1 LSRLVIKL
9 GGSVLS
15 EAGLRSGIIP
25 QLTALQRDGHELII
39 VHGGG
44 KQIAQLLDR
53 LGIES
58 RFYEGLRVTDVK
70 TRDVAQMVLAGKVG
84 KDLVASLAQNGTIA
98 VSIAGGDALSFQA
111 QPMVVNGADLGY
123 VGSVT
128 TIRSKLVDVLL
139 GAGIVPVVAC
149 LALGADDFEYYN
161 VNGDQMAAAVA
172 AGCRADVAAFVTDV
186 GSVFDADRR
195 PMPVLHKPDIDQLLE
210 SGVACGGMRPKLRAC
225 LQALAGG
232 VKQVLIV
239 GAAEAN
245 GLSRA
250 IGGEPI
256 GTRIS

>member
-1 LSRLVIKL
+1 VIKL

-98 VSIAGGDALSFQA
+98 VSIAGGD
-111 QPMVVNGADLGY
+111 
-123 VGSVT
+123 
-128 TIRSKLVDVLL
+128 
-139 GAGIVPVVAC
+139 
-149 LALGADDFEYYN
+149 
-161 VNGDQMAAAVA
+161 
-172 AGCRADVAAFVTDV
+172 
-186 GSVFDADRR
+186 
-195 PMPVLHKPDIDQLLE
+195 
-210 SGVACGGMRPKLRAC
+210 
-225 LQALAGG
+225 
-232 VKQVLIV
+232 
-239 GAAEAN
+239 
-245 GLSRA
+245 
-250 IGGEPI
+250 
-256 GTRIS
+256 